1 MKELKNNLYPTG
13 LALKY
18 SKTSFDNLLVLKTNW
33 ESKFKKNNLIPPEN
47 MESDRNMNL
56 NYVLPLLQLSSYYKD
71 NNMKLQQERVNN
83 TILLLGKSANKYKQV
98 KSLLNK

>member
-1 MKELKNNLYPTG
+1 
-13 LALKY
+13 
-18 SKTSFDNLLVLKTNW
+18 
-33 ESKFKKNNLIPPEN
+33 

-56 NYVLPLLQLSSYYKD
+56 NYVLPLLQLSNYYKD
-71 NNMKLQQERVNN
+71 NTMKLQQERVNN